1 MFHLSILQIGAEG
14 LLAGG
19 PADGTSASTGDAGAD
34 GAAGEAPTGE
44 AGAVGGDASGPGA
57 DAGGAPEAGTGGAP
71 GGSSGGA
78 DPVGGGGGGGGGG
91 APPGGDTGTD
101 SSSPT
106 LDATLAADSR
116 FSTLVPSPLTQFPFS
131 HLANHGTV
139 LFISLSNNDIPWSKL
154 HI

>member
-19 PADGTSASTGDAGAD
+19 PSDGTSATTGDAGAD

-78 DPVGGGGGGGGGG
+78 DPAGGGGGGGG

-131 HLANHGTV
+131 HLANHGKV
-139 LFISLSNNDIPWSKL
+139 LFISLSL
-154 HI
+154 CFQ